1 MRLKKGLDFIS
12 RVDLIVALGAKECR
26 MMIGQVVFVQVFG
39 LPAPQGQQRSALAGQ
54 AKARYISRAGGFAG
68 RRGNANK
75 RDP

>member
-1 MRLKKGLDFIS
+1 MRLKNGLYFIS
-12 RVDLIVALGAKECR
+12 RVDLIVALGATECR

-39 LPAPQGQQRSALAGQ
+39 LPAPQGPQHSALAGQ
-54 AKARYISRAGGFAG
+54 AKARYIGEAGGFAG